1 MRLSTDE
8 AQLAIETF
16 KLHKS
21 FNGIKA
27 VNDLDL
33 AVPAGS
39 VYGFLGPNGAGK
51 TTTIRMLTGLSR
63 PDGGQIRICGKEVRF
78 ASISHRQHIGFL
90 PDVPSFYDW
99 MNAEEFLCF
108 SGKLFGIDSASL
120 KTRIRELLALVD
132 LSGVKKRIGSYSRG
146 MKQRLGIAQAMIH
159 EPGVLLLDEP
169 SSALDPIGRKEVL
182 QIVASLAGKTTVF
195 FSSHI
200 LADVE
205 RVCDRVVI
213 LHKGKKLIEGTMP
226 ELKRLA
232 GSRSIQMELESTER
246 KAEFV
251 QYLSALDWV
260 EQVEER
266 GEEILLGAR
275 DLEKAQYEVP
285 AILSQMELGLRKFVL
300 LETSLEDIFL
310 NAVKES

>member
-1 MRLSTDE
+1 MGLSTG
-8 AQLAIETF
+8 AKPMAIETLR
-16 KLHKS
+16 LHKS
-21 FNGIKA
+21 FNGVKA
-27 VNDLDL
+27 VDDLDL

-51 TTTIRMLTGLSR
+51 TTTIKMLTGLSR

-78 ASISHRQHIGFL
+78 ASITHRKDIGFL

-99 MNAEEFLCF
+99 MNAEEFLAF
-108 SGKLFGIDSASL
+108 SGRLFGLDSKGL
-120 KTRIRELLALVD
+120 KTRISELLRMVD
-132 LSGVKKRIGSYSRG
+132 LAEVKKRIGSYSRG

-169 SSALDPIGRKEVL
+169 TSALDPIGRKEVL

-226 ELKRLA
+226 DLKRLA
-232 GSRSIQMELESTER
+232 GSRSIQLELETSER

-251 QYLSALDWV
+251 RYLSTLDWV
-260 EQVEER
+260 EQVQER
-266 GEEILLGAR
+266 GEEILLGVR
-275 DLEKAQYEVP
+275 NLGKAEYEVP
-285 AILSQMELGLRKFVL
+285 AIMSQMKLGLRKFVL